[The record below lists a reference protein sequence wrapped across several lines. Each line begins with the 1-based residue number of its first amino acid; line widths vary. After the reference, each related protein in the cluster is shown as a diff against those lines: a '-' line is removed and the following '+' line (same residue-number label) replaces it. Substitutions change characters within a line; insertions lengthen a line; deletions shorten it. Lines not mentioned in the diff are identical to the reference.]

1 MDAERILILG
11 GGGREHA
18 LAWRLSQDRGVREV
32 LCAPGNAGTAELGRN
47 LDLSPTDVPAVCAA
61 ARHERVDLV
70 VVGPEAP
77 LVAGVVEALAAEG
90 IAAFGP
96 DAAGAR
102 LEGSKVFAKEL
113 MARHGIPTAAFR
125 VFDDAAAAAAYIR
138 AADRP
143 LVVKADGLAAG
154 KGVVVAANAD
164 EAVAAIDLIMRRRAF
179 GAAGDRVVVEELLRG
194 QEVSYHV
201 VSDGRDYVALAPAQD
216 HKRIHDGDRGPN
228 TGGMGAYSP
237 PPIVDSDVER
247 KILREVVEPTLAG
260 MAADGNPFRGALF
273 VGLMIDEGRPQ
284 VLEYNVRFGDPEC
297 QTLVTRWAGDFAPL
311 LVGSAHGGLAGLSPA
326 WAAPCSLCVV
336 LAAGGYPA
344 DYDKGLRI
352 EGLEDAARVPGA
364 TVFHAG
370 TARADGGIVTAGG
383 RVLSVTAVGDTV
395 DAAAERAYRAADL
408 VRFDGKH
415 CRRDIGW
422 RARTP

>member
-11 GGGREHA
+11 SGGREHA
-18 LAWRLSQDRGVREV
+18 LAWRLSRDRGVREV

-47 LDLSPTDVPAVCAA
+47 LDLSPSDVDAVCAA
-61 ARHERVDLV
+61 ARAERVDLV

-77 LVAGVVEALAAEG
+77 LVDGVVDGLMREG

-96 DAAGAR
+96 DAAGAC

-113 MARHGIPTAAFR
+113 MARHGVPTAGFR
-125 VFDDAAAAAAYIR
+125 VFDDPDAADAHVR
-138 AADRP
+138 AAGRP

-154 KGVVVAANAD
+154 KGVVVADNAG
-164 EAVAAIDLIMRRRAF
+164 EALSAIDLIMRRRAF

-216 HKRIHDGDRGPN
+216 HKRVNDGDRGPN

-237 PPIVDSDVER
+237 PPVVDAEVER
-247 KILREVVEPTLAG
+247 RILREVVEPTLAG
-260 MAADGNPFRGALF
+260 MAAEGHPFRGALF
-273 VGLMIDEGRPQ
+273 VGLMVDDGQPR
-284 VLEYNVRFGDPEC
+284 VLKYNVRFGDPEC
-297 QTLVTRWAGDFAPL
+297 QTLVTRWAGDLAPL
-311 LVGSAHGGLAGLSPA
+311 LMGAARGRLAGVRPVWS
-326 WAAPCSLCVV
+326 APCSLCVV
-336 LAAGGYPA
+336 LAASGYPGH
-344 DYDKGLRI
+344 YDEGVVI
-352 EGLEDAARVPGA
+352 AGLEDAAQVPGV
-364 TVFHAG
+364 TLFHAG
-370 TARADGGIVTAGG
+370 TARAEGRIVTAGG
-383 RVLSVTAVGDTV
+383 RVLAVTAVGDSV
-395 DAAAERAYRAADL
+395 DVAAERAYRAADR